1 MARIVGIDL
10 GSYSV
15 KVIHLEPKAR
25 GAFEVLKYGESVLP
39 QLEGDATPLA
49 DKHSAA
55 LSELKQRGLL
65 EGDVYVTGLPG
76 DAAAVR
82 TLKFPFND
90 AKKIA
95 EALPFALESEIPLD
109 LDEIV
114 ISSAVLGPT
123 VKARRESSSETEVLV
138 AYAKKDAV
146 QDVLDL
152 LAPHGIDPRHVEF
165 DALALDDL
173 YDGLFKP
180 ARTSGSSAG
189 GEGPTELKTHGGT
202 IIEMGEGAPD
212 PAVAI
217 VDIGHRK
224 TTVCVLA
231 GDAVATEKGDKDG
244 PQRVVSAHTLLHGGA
259 DATRALAK
267 AIGLPLMEA
276 ERGKRKEAFI
286 EVAGARAQ
294 FPEQQQISEVLKSAY
309 APIVRRLRQIFQAT
323 ISTARVRVVKVV
335 VVGGGSRVLNPPKS

>member
-15 KVIHLEPKAR
+15 KVIHLEPKGR
-25 GAFEVLKYGESVLP
+25 GGFEVLKYGESVLP
-39 QLEGDATPLA
+39 YVEGDTTTTMA

-76 DAAAVR
+76 DSAAVR

-90 AKKIA
+90 GKKIA

-123 VKARRESSSETEVLV
+123 VKARGESTRATEVLV
-138 AYAKKDAV
+138 AYAKNEAV

-180 ARTSGSSAG
+180 ARAPAASAAG

-202 IIEMGEGAPD
+202 IIEMGEG
-212 PAVAI
+212 
-217 VDIGHRK
+217 
-224 TTVCVLA
+224 
-231 GDAVATEKGDKDG
+231 
-244 PQRVVSAHTLLHGGA
+244 
-259 DATRALAK
+259 
-267 AIGLPLMEA
+267 
-276 ERGKRKEAFI
+276 
-286 EVAGARAQ
+286 
-294 FPEQQQISEVLKSAY
+294 
-309 APIVRRLRQIFQAT
+309 
-323 ISTARVRVVKVV
+323 
-335 VVGGGSRVLNPPKS
+335 